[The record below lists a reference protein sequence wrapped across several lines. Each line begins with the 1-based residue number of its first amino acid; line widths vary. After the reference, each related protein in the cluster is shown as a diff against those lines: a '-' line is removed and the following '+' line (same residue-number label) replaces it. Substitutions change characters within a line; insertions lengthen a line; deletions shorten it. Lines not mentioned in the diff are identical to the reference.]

1 MIAPV
6 IACLS
11 GAAVLAA
18 LPSLAGIYVVCLVVG
33 GGLLIISTALGGHGH
48 ADVDADGL
56 AGVDL
61 HVDAD
66 AGGLDVDADGLHAD
80 GVDAHADDV
89 SAGHADADSA
99 VSLATWFSLRFLIY
113 FIAVFGLIGT
123 VLTYMSGMQNA
134 AVLAW
139 AVVVGFV
146 VGQTVHQTLR
156 YVSRTS
162 GDSSVQV
169 SDYLHKPARVT
180 IAITSGSRGEVAVRV
195 RDGERF
201 VPAVAKHGNERFDI
215 GQTVVIAS
223 FSAGTADVISQK
235 EDEFMG
241 ESKTGDSDG

>member
-1 MIAPV
+1 MVALA
-6 IACLS
+6 IACLND
-11 GAAVLAA
+11 AAVLAA

-33 GGLLIISTALGGHGH
+33 GGLLLVSTALGGHGD
-48 ADVDADGL
+48 ADVDGV

-80 GVDAHADDV
+80 GVDAHADNL
-89 SAGHADADSA
+89 SAGHAETDSA
-99 VSLATWFSLRFLIY
+99 MSLATWFSLRFLIY

-123 VLTYMSGMQNA
+123 VLSYMSAMQNA

-139 AVVVGFV
+139 AVVAGLV

-162 GDSSVQV
+162 GDSSVQI
-169 SDYLHKPARVT
+169 SDYLHKSARVT
-180 IAITSGSRGEVAVRV
+180 IAIAPAGRGEVAVRV

-235 EDEFMG
+235 EHDFMV
-241 ESKTGDSDG
+241 ESKAGDSNG

>member
-1 MIAPV
+1 MVAFA

-11 GAAVLAA
+11 DAAVLAA

-33 GGLLIISTALGGHGH
+33 GGLLLVSTALGGHGH
-48 ADVDADGL
+48 ADVDADGV

-61 HVDAD
+61 HMDAD
-66 AGGLDVDADGLHAD
+66 AAGLDVDPDGLHAD
-80 GVDAHADDV
+80 GVDVHADDL

-99 VSLATWFSLRFLIY
+99 MSLATWFSLRFVIY
-113 FIAVFGLIGT
+113 FLAVFGLIGT

-139 AVVVGFV
+139 AVVAGLV

-162 GDSSVQV
+162 GDSSVQI
-169 SDYLHKPARVT
+169 SDYLHKSARVT
-180 IAITSGSRGEVAVRV
+180 IAIRPGSRGEVAVRV

-201 VPAVAKHGNERFDI
+201 VPAVARHENERFDI

-235 EDEFMG
+235 EDEFMA
-241 ESKTGDSDG
+241 ESKAGDSDG